1 MTKTNDI
8 MKYIDQYR
16 VENKIPIYKL
26 TEGIMSTRSYSRLLT
41 GEKVLSFENYA
52 MLLERL
58 RMPLFEFSLYF
69 YNCQFFKNI
78 HEVNFQ
84 QLVDEKKYREA
95 YEFIQPHLINL
106 SWKSIFSEK
115 TLPIALKYVEYQLKK
130 IGYSELIGYSRN
142 LIQLDD
148 MLERTLLSLD
158 DFESLFLFSDFC
170 SVKEKRKISDYLIR
184 IILSNDIRILNA
196 SVEHTT
202 SRLHRLAIQIL
213 TSFDD
218 NDDESLITLKKI
230 VNVALE
236 YQSRAKIYGEDL
248 LILEL
253 LFKYYKRLLIENRE
267 LLTEFVLSC
276 LGSNEEEKIS
286 KLKTILTKEEKAYIL
301 NLIKTSRLKKKILF
315 DQDINDESIK

>member
-1 MTKTNDI
+1 
-8 MKYIDQYR
+8 
-16 VENKIPIYKL
+16 
-26 TEGIMSTRSYSRLLT
+26 
-41 GEKVLSFENYA
+41 
-52 MLLERL
+52 
-58 RMPLFEFSLYF
+58 
-69 YNCQFFKNI
+69 
-78 HEVNFQ
+78 
-84 QLVDEKKYREA
+84 
-95 YEFIQPHLINL
+95 
-106 SWKSIFSEK
+106 
-115 TLPIALKYVEYQLKK
+115 
-130 IGYSELIGYSRN
+130 
-142 LIQLDD
+142 

-170 SVKEKRKISDYLIR
+170 SVKEKRKISDYLNR

-230 VNVALE
+230 ANVALE

-315 DQDINDESIK
+315 DQEINDESIK